1 MKCKVYELSDPNDLT
16 ILNNM
21 FNDIGLHF
29 EANLFEPY
37 VWVDHDRYRIA
48 GIRNTERKKKAIR
61 KTPGTSHIPYDR
73 TL

>member
-1 MKCKVYELSDPNDLT
+1 
-16 ILNNM
+16 M

-61 KTPGTSHIPYDR
+61 KTPGTAHIPYDR